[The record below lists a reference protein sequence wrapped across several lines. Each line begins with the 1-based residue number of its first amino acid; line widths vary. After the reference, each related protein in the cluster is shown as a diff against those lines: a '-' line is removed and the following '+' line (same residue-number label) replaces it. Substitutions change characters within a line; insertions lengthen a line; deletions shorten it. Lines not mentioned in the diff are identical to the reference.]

1 MPIDGPNKPGQF
13 LETEK
18 SDIPNKIRVN
28 EAIVRVHR
36 VGICGTDLHAF
47 QGVQPFFSYPRVLGH
62 ELGVEILH
70 VGENQQGLK
79 VGDFCA
85 VEPYL
90 HCGNCVACRRGKTN
104 CCANIK
110 VLGVHADGGLC
121 ESLIIPTNKLHK
133 SNELTL
139 DQLALVEPLS
149 IGFHAVKRANIEKG
163 EFVLVVGA
171 GPIGL
176 SVIQFVQLFGVKII
190 VMDINEERLKFA
202 EEHFKIEATIKVSE
216 NSLNK
221 LEELTNGELP
231 IIVFDATGNQRSMNN
246 AFNLVAAGGQL
257 VFVGLFQGEVTF
269 NDPNAHKREITL
281 HRSRNATGDD
291 FRQVISLL
299 ESGKIDINPWITHRV
314 LFDDV
319 MNQFESWLDPNSMFI
334 KAVIEIRTRSSSDL
348 ATICSS

>member
-1 MPIDGPNKPGQF
+1 MKAIILNKPSQF
-13 LETEK
+13 LQTK
-18 SDIPNKIRVN
+18 KTDIPNKIRVN

-47 QGVQPFFSYPRVLGH
+47 QGVQPFFSYPRILGH
-62 ELGVEILH
+62 ELGVEILQI
-70 VGENQQGLK
+70 GENLKGLK
-79 VGDFCA
+79 AGDFCA

-90 HCGNCVACRRGKTN
+90 HCRNCVACRRGKTN
-104 CCANIK
+104 CCVNLK
-110 VLGVHADGGLC
+110 VLGVHVDGGLR

-133 SNELTL
+133 SNKLTL

-149 IGFHAVKRANIEKG
+149 IGFHAVQRANIEKG

-176 SVIQFVQLFGVKII
+176 SVIQFIQFLGVKII

-202 EEHFKIEATIKVSE
+202 EKHFNIEAIIKVSE
-216 NSLNK
+216 NSLNE

-231 IIVFDATGNQRSMNN
+231 IIVFDATGNQPSMNN
-246 AFNLVAAGGQL
+246 TFNLVAAGGQI

-291 FRQVISLL
+291 FRQVIGLL
-299 ESGKIDINPWITHRV
+299 ESGEVNINPWITHRV
-314 LFDDV
+314 LFDEV
-319 MNQFESWLDPNSMFI
+319 TNQFESWLDLNSNFI
-334 KAVIEIRTRSSSDL
+334 KAVIEV
-348 ATICSS
+348 

>member
-1 MPIDGPNKPGQF
+1 MKAIILNKPSQF
-13 LETEK
+13 LQTK
-18 SDIPNKIRVN
+18 KTDIPNKIRVN

-47 QGVQPFFSYPRVLGH
+47 QGVQPFFSYPRILGH
-62 ELGVEILH
+62 ELGVEILQI
-70 VGENQQGLK
+70 GENLKGLK
-79 VGDFCA
+79 AGDFCA

-104 CCANIK
+104 CCVNLK
-110 VLGVHADGGLC
+110 VLGVHVDGGLR

-133 SNELTL
+133 SNKLTL

-149 IGFHAVKRANIEKG
+149 IGFHAVQRANIEKG

-176 SVIQFVQLFGVKII
+176 SVIQFIQFLDVKII

-202 EEHFKIEATIKVSE
+202 EKHFNIEAIIKVSE
-216 NSLNK
+216 NSLNE

-231 IIVFDATGNQRSMNN
+231 IIVFDATGNQPSMNN
-246 AFNLVAAGGQL
+246 TFNLVAAGGQI

-291 FRQVISLL
+291 FRQVIGLL
-299 ESGKIDINPWITHRV
+299 ESGEVNINPWITHRV
-314 LFDDV
+314 LFDEV
-319 MNQFESWLDPNSMFI
+319 TNQFESWLDLNSNFI
-334 KAVIEIRTRSSSDL
+334 KAVIEV
-348 ATICSS
+348 

>member
-1 MPIDGPNKPGQF
+1 MKAIILNEPGQF
-13 LETEK
+13 LQTEK
-18 SDIPNKIRVN
+18 TDIPNKLAPN

-47 QGVQPFFSYPRVLGH
+47 EGVQPFFSYPRVLGH

-70 VGENQQGLK
+70 IGENTEGLK

-104 CCANIK
+104 CCANIQ
-110 VLGVHADGGLC
+110 VLGVHADGGLR
-121 ESLIIPTNKLHK
+121 ESLIVPINKLHK
-133 SNELTL
+133 SNKLTL
-139 DQLALVEPLS
+139 DQLALVEPLCV
-149 IGFHAVKRANIEKG
+149 GYHAVNRANIETG

-176 SVIQFVQLFGVKII
+176 SVIQFVQLLGVKII
-190 VMDINEERLKFA
+190 VMDINAERLKFA
-202 EEHFKIEATIKVSE
+202 QENFQIEAVIKVSD
-216 NSLNK
+216 NSLDELN
-221 LEELTNGELP
+221 ELTNNELP
-231 IIVFDATGNQRSMNN
+231 ITVFDATGNQRSMNN
-246 AFNLVAAGGQL
+246 SFNLVAAGGQII
-257 VFVGLFQGEVTF
+257 FVGLFQGEVTF

-291 FRQVISLL
+291 FRNVISLM
-299 ESGKIDINPWITHRV
+299 ESGEVNIEPWITHRV

-319 MNQFESWLDPNSMFI
+319 TNQFESWLDPQSKFI
-334 KAVIEIRTRSSSDL
+334 KAVIEI
-348 ATICSS
+348 